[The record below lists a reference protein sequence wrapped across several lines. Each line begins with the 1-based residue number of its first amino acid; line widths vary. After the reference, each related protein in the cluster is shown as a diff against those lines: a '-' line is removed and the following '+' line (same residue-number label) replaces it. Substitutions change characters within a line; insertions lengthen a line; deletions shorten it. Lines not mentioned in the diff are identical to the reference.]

1 MSAGLHLVLLTRV
14 PVPGRVKTRLMGALS
29 GAQCARLQ
37 RALALDVAERLGAT
51 GLPLTVRYSDEAQSD
66 DALLRGFLA
75 DVEDAWKRGGGR
87 GVLRLEPQRGDGL
100 GARMASAIEDELAHG
115 AAGCLLMGSD
125 LPLLGAELLAPAVAM
140 FGGDSPSGTAEKTP
154 EPGASRPGLDVTPA
168 PHVVLGPTDDG
179 GYWLVGLRRPF
190 GELFA
195 GKRYGSGGV
204 LEEALATC
212 RAHGRTAALGPA
224 TRDVDT
230 PDDLRQ
236 LAALVAAGDPRV
248 GRRTA
253 QVVRSLGRL
262 E

>member
-1 MSAGLHLVLLTRV
+1 MSAQPHLVLLTRV
-14 PVPGRVKTRLMGALS
+14 PVPGRVKTRLLGALS
-29 GAQCARLQ
+29 GVQCARLQ
-37 RALALDVAERLGAT
+37 RALALDAVERLAALR
-51 GLPLTVRYSDEAQSD
+51 LPFTVRYSDEAQGD
-66 DALLRGFLA
+66 DPLLRGFLA
-75 DVEDAWKRGGGR
+75 DVRGAWKRGGGR
-87 GVLRLEPQRGDGL
+87 GSLRLEAQREDGL

-140 FGGDSPSGTAEKTP
+140 FDGSSP
-154 EPGASRPGLDVTPA
+154 D
-168 PHVVLGPTDDG
+168 VVLGPTDDG

-195 GKRYGSGGV
+195 DKRYGSGSV
-204 LEEALATC
+204 LEEALAAC
-212 RAHGRTAALGPA
+212 RAHGRTAARGPA

-230 PDDLRQ
+230 PDDLYW

-248 GRRTA
+248 GWRTA
-253 QVVRSLGRL
+253 RVVGSLGRL

>member
-1 MSAGLHLVLLTRV
+1 MSARPHLVLLTRV

-51 GLPLTVRYSDEAQSD
+51 GLPLTVRYSDEAQGD

-75 DVEDAWKRGGGR
+75 DVRDAWKRGGGR
-87 GVLRLEPQRGDGL
+87 GGLRLEAQRGDGL

-140 FGGDSPSGTAEKTP
+140 FGGSSP
-154 EPGASRPGLDVTPA
+154 D
-168 PHVVLGPTDDG
+168 VVLGPTDDG
-179 GYWLVGLRRPF
+179 GYWLVGLGRPF

-195 GKRYGSGGV
+195 DKRYGSGSV
-204 LEEALATC
+204 LEEALAAC

-230 PDDLRQ
+230 PDDLRW
-236 LAALVAAGDPRV
+236 LAALVAAGDPQV
-248 GRRTA
+248 GWRTA
-253 QVVRSLGRL
+253 RVVGSL
-262 E
+262 